1 MGQSAALKIA
11 VDTRDD
17 VVGGDHVHAPGKGAH
32 DIGAEPDEILL
43 IAIPNWQDAGAPTTS
58 IAATFQ
64 HTHGVDELMR
74 GIRFPVWRFSPSS
87 DHDARTEWK
96 ERILGGHRG
105 RQMHE
110 EGHGTENALG
120 VMH

>member
-1 MGQSAALKIA
+1 MGQRAALKIT

-64 HTHGVDELMR
+64 HAHGVDELMR
-74 GIRFPVWRFSPSS
+74 GIRFPVWLTRSPATTTHGRSGKRGFWVGTAA
-87 DHDARTEWK
+87 ARCMRRVTGQRTPW
-96 ERILGGHRG
+96 
-105 RQMHE
+105 
-110 EGHGTENALG
+110 A
-120 VMH
+120 

>member
-1 MGQSAALKIA
+1 MGQRAALKIT

-32 DIGAEPDEILL
+32 DIGAEPEEILL

-64 HTHGVDELMR
+64 HVHGVDELMR

-87 DHDARTEWK
+87 DHDARMWSWVHYSNSGGQLPARPTP
-96 ERILGGHRG
+96 IL
-105 RQMHE
+105 
-110 EGHGTENALG
+110 L
-120 VMH
+120 